1 MTNKSLVCVL
11 ISLVLSACGG
21 SGGNDLDDNTDFD
34 VKADECDATSNIQNS
49 GGDCIAD
56 NATTPPACGQDQDL
70 EIVIP
75 VPEPKYQTAVDSDEY
90 ELYLRQTIEVMAPA
104 TTLAGEDAVA
114 KTFVDTQI
122 DNFLEYQKSGSIV
135 TGATNPL
142 DFLEAI
148 IDTTDPNQEVEAFKT
163 AKQQVARGIAD
174 DDFCAYTND
183 DIRLV
188 DTSADANT
196 LAFAEVSIS
205 YNPFSKIVQQST
217 LITSVRDDLNT
228 SEARAN
234 VPYVGFYQA
243 LPQNFKAVGYSEP
256 EIRQAIINDT
266 SGFAQLAFD
275 QGADTKLGQILLTY
289 NNEHCDDNR
298 AGKEIA
304 NWADCP
310 SGTATR
316 APSNEVG
323 GVCDAEANKI
333 KENSFDLNASNTGL
347 KRLRVEVDYFDD
359 ADDATDA
366 AAQVRFYASTYRE
379 AIYAS
384 DGTTI
389 IEDPTDC
396 EKQAVLDE
404 LAALTPGVGVRL
416 ILVPDPNYDIEYQ
429 TDTNGDAVLDFDGN
443 QVILNEPTP
452 TVVYQGTVSAI
463 QP

>member
-1 MTNKSLVCVL
+1 M
-11 ISLVLSACGG
+11 
-21 SGGNDLDDNTDFD
+21 
-34 VKADECDATSNIQNS
+34 E
-49 GGDCIAD
+49 
-56 NATTPPACGQDQDL
+56 
-70 EIVIP
+70 
-75 VPEPKYQTAVDSDEY
+75 
-90 ELYLRQTIEVMAPA
+90 PA
-104 TTLAGEDAVA
+104 TALTGEDAAA
-114 KTFVDTQI
+114 KSFIDAQI

-148 IDTTDPNQEVEAFKT
+148 IDTTDPDQEVEAFRI
-163 AKQQVARGIAD
+163 AKQQVASGIAD
-174 DDFCAYTND
+174 DDDFCIYTND

-228 SEARAN
+228 SETRAN

-243 LPQNFKAVGYSEP
+243 LPQNFKAAGYSEP

-266 SGFAQLAFD
+266 SGFAQLSFD
-275 QGADTKLGQILLTY
+275 EGTDTKLGQILLDY
-289 NNEHCDDNR
+289 NNEYCDDDR
-298 AGKEIA
+298 SGEEITE
-304 NWADCP
+304 WDDCP
-310 SGTATR
+310 SGTVTR
-316 APSNEVG
+316 TPSTEVG
-323 GVCDAEANKI
+323 GACDAEANKL

-347 KRLRVEVDYFDD
+347 KRLRVEVDYLDD
-359 ADDATDA
+359 ADDTSDA
-366 AAQVRFYASTYRE
+366 AAQIRIYASSYRE

-384 DGTTI
+384 DGSTV

-396 EKQAVLDE
+396 EKQAVLDA
-404 LAALTPGVGVRL
+404 LALLTPGVGVRL
-416 ILVPDPNYDIEYQ
+416 TLVPDPSYDIEYQ
-429 TDTNGDAVLDFDGN
+429 TDSNGDPVLDSDGN

-452 TVVYQGTVSAI
+452 VVVYQGTVSAI

>member
-1 MTNKSLVCVL
+1 MHHALKLSVVVSSA
-11 ISLVLSACGG
+11 IILSAC
-21 SGGNDLDDNTDFD
+21 DPAF
-34 VKADECDATSNIQNS
+34 E
-49 GGDCIAD
+49 
-56 NATTPPACGQDQDL
+56 TTAQKCAQGQEL

-75 VPEPKYQTAVDSDEY
+75 VPEPKYQTTVDADEY
-90 ELYLRQTIEVMAPA
+90 ELYLRQAIEVMEPA
-104 TTLAGEDAVA
+104 SALTGEDAVA
-114 KTFVDTQI
+114 KTFLDAQI
-122 DNFLEYQKSGSIV
+122 DNFLEYQTSSSIV
-135 TGATNPL
+135 IGATNPL

-148 IDTTDPNQEVEAFKT
+148 IDTTDPDQEIEAFKI
-163 AKQQVARGIAD
+163 AKQQVASGIAD
-174 DDFCAYTND
+174 DDDFCVYTND
-183 DIRLV
+183 DVRLV

-205 YNPFSKIVQQST
+205 YNPFSRIVQQST
-217 LITSVRDDLNT
+217 LITSVREDLNT

-243 LPQNFKAVGYSEP
+243 LPENFKAVGYSEP

-266 SGFAQLAFD
+266 SGFAQLSFD
-275 QGADTKLGQILLTY
+275 EGTDTKLGQILLDY
-289 NNEHCDDNR
+289 NNEYCDDDR
-298 AGKEIA
+298 SDEEITE
-304 NWADCP
+304 WDDCP
-310 SGTATR
+310 SGTTTR
-316 APSNEVG
+316 TPSTEVG
-323 GVCDAEANKI
+323 GVCDAEADKL

-366 AAQVRFYASTYRE
+366 AAQVRFYTSTYRE
-379 AIYAS
+379 AIYAL

-416 ILVPDPNYDIEYQ
+416 KLVPDPNYDIEYQ
-429 TDTNGDAVLDFDGN
+429 TDANGDSVFDADGN

-452 TVVYQGTVSAI
+452 TVVYQGTTSAI
-463 QP
+463 QL

>member
-1 MTNKSLVCVL
+1 MHHALKLSVVISSAVFL
-11 ISLVLSACGG
+11 IAC
-21 SGGNDLDDNTDFD
+21 DPAF
-34 VKADECDATSNIQNS
+34 E
-49 GGDCIAD
+49 
-56 NATTPPACGQDQDL
+56 TTAQKCAQGQEL

-75 VPEPKYQTAVDSDEY
+75 VPDPKYQTTVDADEY
-90 ELYLRQTIEVMAPA
+90 ELYLRQALEVMEPA
-104 TTLAGEDAVA
+104 TALTGEDAAA
-114 KTFVDTQI
+114 KSFIDAQI

-148 IDTTDPNQEVEAFKT
+148 IDTTDPDQEVEAFKI
-163 AKQQVARGIAD
+163 AKQQVASGIAD
-174 DDFCAYTND
+174 DDDFCIYTND

-228 SEARAN
+228 SETRAN

-243 LPQNFKAVGYSEP
+243 LPQNFKAAGYSEP

-266 SGFAQLAFD
+266 SGFAQLSFD
-275 QGADTKLGQILLTY
+275 EGTDTKLGQILLDY
-289 NNEHCDDNR
+289 NNEYCDDDR
-298 AGKEIA
+298 SGEEITE
-304 NWADCP
+304 WDDCP
-310 SGTATR
+310 SGTVTR
-316 APSNEVG
+316 TPSTEVG
-323 GVCDAEANKI
+323 GACDAEANKL

-347 KRLRVEVDYFDD
+347 KRLRVEVDYLDD
-359 ADDATDA
+359 ADDTSDA
-366 AAQVRFYASTYRE
+366 AAQIRIYASSYRE

-384 DGTTI
+384 DGSTV

-396 EKQAVLDE
+396 EKQAVLDA
-404 LAALTPGVGVRL
+404 LALLTPGVGVRL
-416 ILVPDPNYDIEYQ
+416 TLVPDPSYDIEYQ
-429 TDTNGDAVLDFDGN
+429 TDSNGDPVLDSDGN

-452 TVVYQGTVSAI
+452 VVVYQGTVSAI